1 MRALSNK
8 LQKQSE
14 DLDRKLASD
23 DSTSLALVVRNM
35 NTKQTKSNRS
45 PNRSTSSLAK
55 NSERSKGQGG
65 KQKR

>member
-1 MRALSNK
+1 MLMLIQQTQEQQEMRALSNK

-35 NTKQTKSNRS
+35 NTKQTKSNR
-45 PNRSTSSLAK
+45 
-55 NSERSKGQGG
+55 
-65 KQKR
+65 